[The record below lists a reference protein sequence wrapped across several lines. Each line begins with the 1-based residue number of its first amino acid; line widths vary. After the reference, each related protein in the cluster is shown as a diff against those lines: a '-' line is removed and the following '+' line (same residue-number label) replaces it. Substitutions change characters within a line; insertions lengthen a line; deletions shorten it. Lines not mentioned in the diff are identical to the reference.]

1 MAAYVIFV
9 REHTTNEQELKTYTE
24 LALPTLSG
32 RPVTPRAFYG
42 ALDVLE
48 GPTFEGAVILE
59 FPSTAEARDW
69 YDSPAYQA
77 AVKHRHAGSTYRVF
91 IVEGTSGA

>member
-1 MAAYVIFV
+1 MAAYVIFI
-9 REHTTNEQELKTYTE
+9 RERTTDEQELKTYTE

-42 ALDVLE
+42 ELAVLE
-48 GPTFEGAVILE
+48 GPTFEGAVVLE
-59 FPSTAEARDW
+59 FPSSAEARDW
-69 YDSPAYQA
+69 YESPAYQA

-91 IVEGTSGA
+91 IVEGTPGS